1 MTFYTKFDTTTYPA
15 PNRGRGVVRSAAL
28 AALFGVVG
36 VGLTPVS
43 GYAQRNT
50 IPVENMIDSVRADG
64 SVVRVPLPKIDQTRG
79 LFAAEDFA
87 IAAYRSTGQ
96 MTGGAANT
104 RGPVPFNQGGGPVV
118 AHIYGNRSGY
128 TFFEMGLTMGAP
140 PTEWRKIRAVFPAA
154 VGMMGSPGY
163 SAAWQFI
170 TSTPN
175 RTTIDAADGQ
185 FGKTFA
191 GITTVFDGSCRDDRD
206 FYLTGFSIMAM
217 LDCPET
223 WGSEGYKGKL
233 RVPDS
238 VYLKRFQA
246 NPAAS
251 NWDDWKIPES
261 QLDQTAYLGTQNF
274 YSYMSDYNREI
285 KLRFGRIVPGGAGTP
300 TEQGYPLG
308 LEMRLDGWQLA
319 SPAIRNTQFYQLTI
333 VNKSA
338 ELYGTGIDY
347 DSLYIGLNPGYLIGG
362 QHAQGQYYDLPRG
375 TIAVTRQGSSGKC
388 SSTYPRRYPGMTNG
402 CQSTAG
408 MAGVG
413 VYSITW
419 LKSPL
424 GDLKNK
430 MYTDP
435 ESPFYYPNHEHAG
448 DTITYNRAQYGAFG
462 NANQQRSTRAAFGTF
477 SNTALNALDGR
488 TPSELG
494 LSNFLLYFTPEFFD
508 GVLPDAADAKYN
520 RFVPGEQINPKNNLP
535 FGKWDYNHD
544 GVQDEITVPGCG
556 TQGCHELWSDTNAGG
571 WRMQYGNVFNS
582 IAAGPYALAA
592 GDTTQVLWAFT
603 YAPDSLQY
611 VERVNSV
618 INAYFTNYEGP
629 EAIAFPPFNP
639 QTSYSLSAAE
649 LIDSLNGSGATS
661 SVGARIVIRIPQI
674 NPVDNYFT
682 GQIQKLRQDSIDDIG
697 RTRAILALNP
707 GLIDRLM
714 ARAQDNLAAVYV
726 FKSCDGG
733 SNWTTSTGISST
745 CTLANTRGVDANVI
759 SFAWRPA
766 WRIDYTKGIPASGTI
781 TDNLMPGREY
791 MYSFVTRTRGFKDIQ
806 VFDSTA
812 TGLRITDVQDLFGIA
827 ADTINSAM
835 ATNGG
840 TVINIY
846 APISNAAGRS
856 FARVD
861 TASVGS
867 VATQDVQFSNL
878 GANIS
883 GNTRL
888 VYANRL
894 IVRKTIDTLT
904 NATTTTISAQ
914 YVLPAA
920 AMSPTGTVET
930 DFVARTQT
938 FTANTNIPVRAGTG
952 LLAGTPA
959 GISGTSRVT
968 VDTITAVA
976 NSMGYVWLN
985 SDDQPIFATNNQ
997 YAGNFDIEQQTSPLY
1012 PGYNVRS
1019 RDSAGTA
1026 GFRQELIPS
1035 TGSVR
1040 DRRFVTRGP
1049 GDTLQANA
1057 RQFSTYVQNLSST
1070 VKKSHGG
1077 AYELSWLTDPWGPGA
1092 PFRLD
1097 PVDGLQ
1103 ARVTASLQAAAE
1115 KATEYTVTDAK
1126 YEAMV
1131 GATAA
1136 RPLVRVRVP
1145 FTMTYK
1151 DAETG
1156 QVVPVKF
1163 AMLQRTIFPYNTRIL
1178 GTGTDTARVDILE
1191 DMWMP
1196 GDTLWAIHTFRRD
1209 STVEIGG
1216 QQVAV
1221 VAPETVNGVAG
1232 YRPIQSEVDSVGLNK
1247 LVVSCTPTAVSVG
1260 NRQTGSAFEL
1270 GTCNPMVIDT
1280 RGATAN
1286 GGWLAVEPGWKEYFE
1301 LTRTF
1306 DARSEMLL
1314 KATAFSA
1321 NNAITKEALSKIN
1334 VVPNPYIIRSDMD
1347 AVAGRTPRAR
1357 VWFTG
1362 LPDQGILR
1370 IYSVSGQFLQE
1381 LTWTPADLTYAGNIT
1396 TSGDLE
1402 YDLRTREGTDLSSGL
1417 YLYVL
1422 TATGP
1427 NGNGLVHRGKF
1438 AIIR

>member
-1 MTFYTKFDTTTYPA
+1 M
-15 PNRGRGVVRSAAL
+15 RSAAV
-28 AALFGVVG
+28 AVLFGALATA
-36 VGLTPVS
+36 LTPVS
-43 GYAQRNT
+43 SDAQRRGDTSND
-50 IPVENMIDSVRADG
+50 VKMLDSIRADG
-64 SVVRVPLPKIDQTRG
+64 SIVRVPIPKYNAMAE
-79 LFAAEDFA
+79 LFAGEDLA
-87 IAAYRSTGQ
+87 VAAYRSTGNLK
-96 MTGGAANT
+96 GAAANI
-104 RGPVPFNQGGGPVV
+104 RGPVPYNQGGGPAP
-118 AHIYGNRSGY
+118 AHRIPGY
-128 TFFEMGLTMGAP
+128 VFFEMGLTLTAP
-140 PTEWRKIRAVFPAA
+140 PHEWRKIRQVFPPA
-154 VGMMGSPGY
+154 VGMVGSPGY
-163 SAAWQFI
+163 TAAWQLI
-170 TSTPN
+170 TAPPY

-191 GITTVFDGSCRDDRD
+191 GVTVVFDGSCRDDPN
-206 FYLTGFSIMAM
+206 FFQEGASIMAM

-223 WGSEGYKGKL
+223 WGSEGFKAQL

-238 VYLKRFQA
+238 VYLKRFEA
-246 NPAAS
+246 NPNEF

-261 QLDQTAYLGTQNF
+261 ELDQTAYLGTQTF
-274 YSYMSDYNREI
+274 YSYMSDYNREQ

-300 TEQGYPLG
+300 SEQGYPLG
-308 LEMRLDGWQLA
+308 LEMRVDGWQFA
-319 SPAIRNTQFYQLTI
+319 SPAVRNSQFYQLTI

-347 DSLYIGLNPGYLIGG
+347 DSLYIGLNPGFLFGG
-362 QHAQGQYYDLPRG
+362 QHLQGAYFDFPRG
-375 TIAVTRQGSSGKC
+375 SMHVTRQGSSGKC
-388 SSTYPRRYPGMTNG
+388 SSTYPRRYPGATAG
-402 CQSTAG
+402 CQSSGGITTAIG
-408 MAGVG
+408 I
-413 VYSITW
+413 YTITW

-430 MYTDP
+430 LFSNP
-435 ESPFYYPNHEHAG
+435 ESPFYAPGNPLAG
-448 DTITYNRAQYGAFG
+448 DTITFNRAAPSAFG
-462 NANQQRSTRAAFGTF
+462 RATQQRSTRAAFGTF

-488 TPSELG
+488 TPAEVG
-494 LSNFLLYFTPEFFD
+494 LSNYLFFFTPEFFD
-508 GVLPDAADAKYN
+508 GVLPDASAATFN
-520 RFVPGEQINPKNNLP
+520 RFVPGEQINPKTNLP

-544 GVQDEITVPGCG
+544 GIQDEITVPGCG

-571 WRMQYGNVFNS
+571 WRQQWGNVFNS
-582 IAAGPYALAA
+582 IAAGPYALAS
-592 GDTTQVLWAFT
+592 GDTTRVLWAFT
-603 YAPDSLQY
+603 WSPDTIEHITRIDNL
-611 VERVNSV
+611 
-618 INAYFTNYEGP
+618 INAYYTNYEGP
-629 EAIAFPPFNP
+629 GAIAFPPFNP

-661 SVGARIVIRIPQI
+661 SVGARVVIRIPQI
-674 NPVDNYFT
+674 NPVDEYFT
-682 GQIQKLRQDSIDDIG
+682 GQIQQIRLDSINDVG

-707 GLIDRLM
+707 GLIDALM
-714 ARAQDNLAAVYV
+714 ARAQDNLSAVYV
-726 FKSCDGG
+726 FKSCDAGTT
-733 SNWTTSTGISST
+733 WTTSTGVGST
-745 CTLANTRGVDANVI
+745 CVRSDTRGVDANTI

-766 WRIDYTKGIPASGTI
+766 WRIDYTKGIPSSGTI

-791 MYSFVTRTRGFKDIQ
+791 MYSFVTRTRGFKDIK

-812 TGLRITDVQDLFGIA
+812 TGLRVTDVQDLFGIA

-840 TVINIY
+840 TVVNIY

-861 TASVGS
+861 TASIGS
-867 VATQDVQFSNL
+867 VNTQDVQFTNL

-883 GNTRL
+883 GSSRL
-888 VYANRL
+888 IYANRL

-920 AMSPTGTVET
+920 SMSPSGTVET

-938 FTANTNIPVRAGTG
+938 FTANANIPVRAGTG
-952 LLAGTPA
+952 ILAGTPR
-959 GISGTSRVT
+959 GISGTSRVL
-968 VDTITAVA
+968 VDTVNAVA
-976 NSMGYVWLN
+976 NSMGYLWIN
-985 SDDQPIFATNNQ
+985 HEDQPIFATDNQ
-997 YAGNFDIEQQTSPLY
+997 YAGNFEIDQQTSPLY

-1019 RDSAGTA
+1019 RDSATA
-1026 GFRQELIPS
+1026 STGFRQELLPA
-1035 TGSVR
+1035 TGTVR
-1040 DRRFVTRGP
+1040 DRRFVTRAP

-1057 RQFSTYVQNLSST
+1057 RQFSLFVQPISAS

-1097 PVDGLQ
+1097 PIDGLQ
-1103 ARVTASLQAAAE
+1103 ARVTASLQSAAA
-1115 KATEYTVTDAK
+1115 KATEFTVTDAK

-1163 AMLQRTIFPYNTRIL
+1163 AMLQRTIFPFNTRIL
-1178 GTGTDTARVDILE
+1178 GTGTDTARVDVLE

-1209 STVEIGG
+1209 STVLDGS
-1216 QQVAV
+1216 QRVAI

-1247 LVVSCTPTAVSVG
+1247 LVISCQPTAVSVG
-1260 NRQTGSAFEL
+1260 NRQTGSTFEL

-1280 RGATAN
+1280 RGATPN
-1286 GGWLAVEPGWKEYFE
+1286 GGWLPVEAGWKEYFE

-1314 KATAFSA
+1314 KATAFTTG
-1321 NNAITKEALSKIN
+1321 NAITKAALSRVN
-1334 VVPNPYIIRSDMD
+1334 VVPNPYIVRSDMD
-1347 AVAGRTPRAR
+1347 AVSGGRTPRAR

-1381 LTWTPADLTYAGNIT
+1381 LTWNPADLTYTGNIT

-1427 NGNGLVHRGKF
+1427 NGNGLVHRGQF